1 MTCLLL
7 RNDNKNILKD
17 KKEPT
22 LVHIHLFIFHST
34 NTFQIF
40 GWPSTKLGTVII
52 TLMTAH
58 ITFPFGSLQ
67 TNEDTEKVKGHAVL
81 PYGYASVLESVEE
94 EESPRLG

>member
-7 RNDNKNILKD
+7 RNDNRNILKD

-34 NTFQIF
+34 STFQIF
-40 GWPSTKLGTVII
+40 GWLSTKLGTVTI

-58 ITFPFGSLQ
+58 ITFPFRSYRQ
-67 TNEDTEKVKGHAVL
+67 MEIQRN
-81 PYGYASVLESVEE
+81 
-94 EESPRLG
+94 